1 MKAWIAYNRVIT
13 AIDLITV
20 GPILILMGWVGRRT
34 GWNEGPAQCWVMRNL
49 CLPGWYPK
57 GHLITFE
64 ELQQMT
70 GRLKRKEE
78 I

>member
-1 MKAWIAYNRVIT
+1 MWIIYNRIVCM
-13 AIDLITV
+13 IDRITV
-20 GPILILMGWVGRRT
+20 GPILVAMGWFGRLT

-57 GHLITFE
+57 GRLMTFE

-70 GRLKRKEE
+70 GRKARG
-78 I
+78 